1 MTSSFQFI
9 KIMFKF
15 FSFLILFIASN
26 FATQVST
33 FAMKVSIV
41 ATVNDKIITSFDV
54 SERVKASQTLNPEI
68 FKNAAAEEVKMAILE
83 RLIQEELLFKMA
95 NENGFQVANEDILD
109 SIKSIIATNSKLK
122 NKNLESILGSNGYQ
136 SFQNQVKGEI
146 IYNAILNSQ
155 TKDKI
160 NFSEKE
166 VERFMLSYNSE
177 NQKKINISE
186 AKNILT
192 SMKINEI
199 QQNMMK
205 NLQENSIIERK
216 QN

>member
-1 MTSSFQFI
+1 
-9 KIMFKF
+9 MFKF